1 MIYNKENLY
10 RRKELRMKKLLAI
23 IAVLLVIL
31 IGMIIYRNSQ
41 NQVKNISVEEVSSI
55 EQYLQK
61 IYLWKE
67 ITNQAIPLFEI
78 IEEADD
84 TWIWEVVK
92 KNLEEYEVDKI
103 QLEEKAKDLFGQEF
117 AKEYPGEGTKSFVY
131 DEETKKYYPTE
142 SQLDEQEDLFL
153 LDTIQRTEEGYEV
166 EIVEYLEDYT
176 KAEEGQVE
184 IKNINDE
191 MIASVDSNQVD
202 VKGIDLVKENKDR
215 FTKKRIFLKVEGDKI
230 FVTKVEEVKE

>member
-1 MIYNKENLY
+1 
-10 RRKELRMKKLLAI
+10 MKKLLAI

-31 IGMIIYRNSQ
+31 IGMIIYRNSR

-67 ITNQAIPLFEI
+67 ITNQAIPLFET

>member
-31 IGMIIYRNSQ
+31 IGMIIYRNSR

-67 ITNQAIPLFEI
+67 ITNQAIPLFET

>member
-1 MIYNKENLY
+1 
-10 RRKELRMKKLLAI
+10 MKKLLSI

-67 ITNQAIPLFEI
+67 ITNQAIPLFET

>member
-1 MIYNKENLY
+1 MIYNKENLN

-31 IGMIIYRNSQ
+31 IGMIIYRNSR

-67 ITNQAIPLFEI
+67 ITNQAIPLFET

-92 KNLEEYEVDKI
+92 KNLEE
-103 QLEEKAKDLFGQEF
+103 
-117 AKEYPGEGTKSFVY
+117 
-131 DEETKKYYPTE
+131 
-142 SQLDEQEDLFL
+142 
-153 LDTIQRTEEGYEV
+153 
-166 EIVEYLEDYT
+166 
-176 KAEEGQVE
+176 
-184 IKNINDE
+184 
-191 MIASVDSNQVD
+191 
-202 VKGIDLVKENKDR
+202 
-215 FTKKRIFLKVEGDKI
+215 
-230 FVTKVEEVKE
+230 

>member
-1 MIYNKENLY
+1 
-10 RRKELRMKKLLAI
+10 MKKLLAI

-67 ITNQAIPLFEI
+67 ITNQAIPLFET

-153 LDTIQRTEEGYEV
+153 LDTIQRTEEGYDV

>member
-67 ITNQAIPLFEI
+67 ITNQAIPLFET

-117 AKEYPGEGTKSFVY
+117 VKEYPEEGTKSFVY

-142 SQLDEQEDLFL
+142 SQLDEKEDLFL

>member
-1 MIYNKENLY
+1 MYK
-10 RRKELRMKKLLAI
+10 
-23 IAVLLVIL
+23 
-31 IGMIIYRNSQ
+31 
-41 NQVKNISVEEVSSI
+41 
-55 EQYLQK
+55 
-61 IYLWKE
+61 
-67 ITNQAIPLFEI
+67 
-78 IEEADD
+78 
-84 TWIWEVVK
+84 
-92 KNLEEYEVDKI
+92 
-103 QLEEKAKDLFGQEF
+103 
-117 AKEYPGEGTKSFVY
+117 
-131 DEETKKYYPTE
+131 
-142 SQLDEQEDLFL
+142 EDLFL
-153 LDTIQRTEEGYEV
+153 LDTIQRTEEGYDV

>member
-1 MIYNKENLY
+1 
-10 RRKELRMKKLLAI
+10 MKKLLAI

-67 ITNQAIPLFEI
+67 ITNQAIPLFET

-103 QLEEKAKDLFGQEF
+103 LLEEKAKDLFGQEF

>member
-1 MIYNKENLY
+1 
-10 RRKELRMKKLLAI
+10 MKKLLAI

-31 IGMIIYRNSQ
+31 IGMIIYRNSR

-67 ITNQAIPLFEI
+67 ITNQAIPLFET

-184 IKNINDE
+184 IKNINE
-191 MIASVDSNQVD
+191 EIIASIDSGQVD
-202 VKGIDLVKENKDR
+202 VNGIDLVKENKDR
-215 FTKKRIFLKVEGDKI
+215 FTKKRIFLKVDRNQI

>member
-1 MIYNKENLY
+1 
-10 RRKELRMKKLLAI
+10 MKKLLAI

-31 IGMIIYRNSQ
+31 IGMIIYRNSR

-67 ITNQAIPLFEI
+67 ITNQAIPLFET

-103 QLEEKAKDLFGQEF
+103 QLEEKAKDLFGQKF

-142 SQLDEQEDLFL
+142 SQLDEKEDLFL

-230 FVTKVEEVKE
+230 FVTKVEEVKD

>member
-67 ITNQAIPLFEI
+67 ITNQAIPLFET

-153 LDTIQRTEEGYEV
+153 LDTIQRTEEGYDV

>member
-1 MIYNKENLY
+1 
-10 RRKELRMKKLLAI
+10 MKKLLAI

-31 IGMIIYRNSQ
+31 IGMIIYRNGQ
-41 NQVKNISVEEVSSI
+41 KQVKNISVEEVSSI

-67 ITNQAIPLFEI
+67 ITNQAIPLFET

-117 AKEYPGEGTKSFVY
+117 VKEYPEEGTKSFVY

-215 FTKKRIFLKVEGDKI
+215 FTKKRIFLKVDGDKI

>member
-67 ITNQAIPLFEI
+67 ITNQAIPLFET

-153 LDTIQRTEEGYEV
+153 LDTIQRTEEGYDV

-230 FVTKVEEVKE
+230 FVTKVEEMKE

>member
-1 MIYNKENLY
+1 
-10 RRKELRMKKLLAI
+10 MKKLLAI
-23 IAVLLVIL
+23 IAVLLVIW

-67 ITNQAIPLFEI
+67 ITNQAIPLFET

>member
-1 MIYNKENLY
+1 
-10 RRKELRMKKLLAI
+10 MKKLLAI

>member
-31 IGMIIYRNSQ
+31 IGMIIYRNSR

-67 ITNQAIPLFEI
+67 ITNQAIPLFET

-153 LDTIQRTEEGYEV
+153 LDTIQRTEEGYDV

>member
-10 RRKELRMKKLLAI
+10 RRNELRMKKLLAI

-67 ITNQAIPLFEI
+67 ITNQAIPLFET

>member
-1 MIYNKENLY
+1 
-10 RRKELRMKKLLAI
+10 MKKLLAI

-67 ITNQAIPLFEI
+67 ITNQAIPLFET

-215 FTKKRIFLKVEGDKI
+215 FTKKRIFLKVDGDKI

>member
-1 MIYNKENLY
+1 
-10 RRKELRMKKLLAI
+10 MKKLLAI

-67 ITNQAIPLFEI
+67 ITNQAIPLFET

-142 SQLDEQEDLFL
+142 SQLDEKEDLFL

-215 FTKKRIFLKVEGDKI
+215 FTKKRIFLKVEGDKK

>member
-1 MIYNKENLY
+1 MIYNKENLN

-67 ITNQAIPLFEI
+67 ITNQAIPLFET

-117 AKEYPGEGTKSFVY
+117 VKEYPEEGTKSFVY

>member
-1 MIYNKENLY
+1 MIYNKENLN

-31 IGMIIYRNSQ
+31 IGMIIYRNGQ
-41 NQVKNISVEEVSSI
+41 KQVKNISVEEVSSI

-67 ITNQAIPLFEI
+67 ITNQAIPLFET

-117 AKEYPGEGTKSFVY
+117 VKEYPEEGTKSFVY

-215 FTKKRIFLKVEGDKI
+215 FTKKRIFLKVDGDKI

>member
-1 MIYNKENLY
+1 
-10 RRKELRMKKLLAI
+10 MKKLLAI

-31 IGMIIYRNSQ
+31 IGMIIYRNSR

-67 ITNQAIPLFEI
+67 ITNQAIPLFET

-184 IKNINDE
+184 IKDINDE

>member
-1 MIYNKENLY
+1 
-10 RRKELRMKKLLAI
+10 MKKLLAI

-67 ITNQAIPLFEI
+67 ITNQAIPLFET

>member
-67 ITNQAIPLFEI
+67 ITNQAIPLFET

>member
-1 MIYNKENLY
+1 
-10 RRKELRMKKLLAI
+10 MKKLLAI

-67 ITNQAIPLFEI
+67 ITNQAIPLFET

-153 LDTIQRTEEGYEV
+153 LDTIQRTEEGYDV
-166 EIVEYLEDYT
+166 EIVEYVEDYK

>member
-31 IGMIIYRNSQ
+31 IGMIIYRNSR

-67 ITNQAIPLFEI
+67 ITNQAIPLFET

-230 FVTKVEEVKE
+230 FVTKVEEVKD

>member
-31 IGMIIYRNSQ
+31 IGMIIYRNSR

-67 ITNQAIPLFEI
+67 ITNQAIPLFET

-184 IKNINDE
+184 IKDINDE

>member
-1 MIYNKENLY
+1 
-10 RRKELRMKKLLAI
+10 MKKLLAI

-67 ITNQAIPLFEI
+67 ITNQAIPLFET

-142 SQLDEQEDLFL
+142 SQLDEKEDLFL

>member
-1 MIYNKENLY
+1 
-10 RRKELRMKKLLAI
+10 MKKLLAI

-67 ITNQAIPLFEI
+67 ITNQAIPLFKT

-153 LDTIQRTEEGYEV
+153 LDTIQRTEEGYDV